1 MKEEVAV
8 ISAERKWVFDENNN
22 FTDKIKGKS
31 LFRNPVNFDREPQ
44 YLAIFITGEGS
55 FQVIAEVDYEKSD
68 LRKGEIWMKNA
79 IPVTIPIRFGKDKLE
94 GIRYTTFRKLVT
106 HKTTDYLK

>member
-44 YLAIFITGEGS
+44 YFY
-55 FQVIAEVDYEKSD
+55 FHY
-68 LRKGEIWMKNA
+68 R
-79 IPVTIPIRFGKDKLE
+79 
-94 GIRYTTFRKLVT
+94 
-106 HKTTDYLK
+106 